1 MKHENLSSPLEDQ
14 PNSLLLLPLTNHGS
28 VLYSLSNYNIT
39 KGNESVCNNF
49 LHPNKMYMYEVITDI
64 KPFFLTKMNTV

>member
-14 PNSLLLLPLTNHGS
+14 PNSLLLLPLTSHGS

-49 LHPNKMYMYEVITDI
+49 LHPNKMYEVITDI
-64 KPFFLTKMNTV
+64 KLFFLTKMNTV

>member
-14 PNSLLLLPLTNHGS
+14 PNSLLLLPLTSHGS

-49 LHPNKMYMYEVITDI
+49 LHPNKMYEVITDI
-64 KPFFLTKMNTV
+64 KPFFLTKMITV